1 MKKSYNKLYVAVLAT
16 FALVV
21 SSASTVNAGWFGA
34 SFGTEPSVT
43 LFGQTLTV
51 PVPSVVLGAE
61 AGTSVKGSVSSG
73 GARISLPFI
82 RVGVRSPKLTV
93 GVKDAKISVT
103 TSGVRKASAPKKA
116 ASKKS
121 KK

>member
-1 MKKSYNKLYVAVLAT
+1 MKSYNKLYVAVLAT

-51 PVPSVVLGAE
+51 PVPSVVLGAA
-61 AGTSVKGSVSSG
+61 AGTSVKGNVSSG
-73 GARISLPFI
+73 GASLALPFI
-82 RVGVRSPKLTV
+82 KVGIKSPKLTV
-93 GVKDAKISVT
+93 GVKDAKINVSS
-103 TSGVRKASAPKKA
+103 SGVKKASAPKKKTRKA
-116 ASKKS
+116 KK
-121 KK
+121 